1 MRISLYVVLQ
11 LYRILDL
18 SDHKPERR
26 PAFMTQAGVGRVR
39 LVAAAWLVRSQLRQY
54 QEPPSFETVNQLQ
67 AHPSLDAA
75 ASLLQAR
82 WCTRQIERSATKRS
96 HSAPGLLFAWRHS
109 PMLLDAAT
117 CASGPAPLLV
127 FPALSTPYM

>member
-39 LVAAAWLVRSQLRQY
+39 LVATLGWYGRSFG
-54 QEPPSFETVNQLQ
+54 SIK
-67 AHPSLDAA
+67 S
-75 ASLLQAR
+75 
-82 WCTRQIERSATKRS
+82 
-96 HSAPGLLFAWRHS
+96 
-109 PMLLDAAT
+109 
-117 CASGPAPLLV
+117 PLL
-127 FPALSTPYM
+127 SKR